1 MELGGSL
8 NILSSLNFS
17 VDLNNKNRYINK
29 MKNKEFK
36 IKINGKWVKESEY
49 DYSKG
54 VINEKIDKC
63 MDLLLELDS
72 MKSEEFNEFEMMK
85 FENFCY
91 SIRDLKMFE

>member
-1 MELGGSL
+1 M
-8 NILSSLNFS
+8 NFN
-17 VDLNNKNRYINK
+17 VDLNNKSRYINK

>member
-1 MELGGSL
+1 
-8 NILSSLNFS
+8 
-17 VDLNNKNRYINK
+17 
-29 MKNKEFK
+29 MKNKELK

-72 MKSEEFNEFEMMK
+72 MKGEEFNEFEMMK

-91 SIRDLKMFE
+91 SIKDLKMFE